1 MGKIWLE
8 VFACFMHIFVE
19 DGTNNLYPQF
29 SVIDFTEEKT
39 LFEFRFDDP
48 SISTY
53 RCVLCP

>member
-1 MGKIWLE
+1 
-8 VFACFMHIFVE
+8 MHIFVE

-48 SISTY
+48 NISTY
-53 RCVLCP
+53 RCVQYP